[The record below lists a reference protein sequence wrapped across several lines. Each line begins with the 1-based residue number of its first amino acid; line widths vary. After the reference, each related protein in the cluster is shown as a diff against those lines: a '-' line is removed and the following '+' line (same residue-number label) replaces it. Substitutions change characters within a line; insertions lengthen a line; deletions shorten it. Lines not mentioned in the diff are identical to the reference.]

1 MPSRK
6 NNKSAGAKNKRR
18 IRFCRPTANNQKRQI
33 MSTQNQILSIKKHL
47 NLTKERIRWHCGV
60 TGVSMTTYPLI
71 IPLTSGPSIS
81 NPAIINNISST
92 PLPWN
97 VTMTPSV
104 QNVLTSRNKII
115 VNKQYVDFTITG
127 GNENELL
134 HYTAFLVQ
142 LNERNATQTY
152 NDTGDMS
159 GMVRNEDYVTPTT
172 TLGIDTGYGAY
183 VNTDKYKIIKR
194 LEFETAGV
202 WPVTNTSTAT
212 GNTGRG
218 TNAFYV
224 KRVQFKVNYGSTLMS
239 AAGDA
244 ASTGA
249 SLPYAEIK
257 PEQKRFIVVF
267 SNNSLTDLEYPTF
280 NISSLITGYA
290 VE

>member
-1 MPSRK
+1 MPRRTRK
-6 NNKSAGAKNKRR
+6 TATLNKRR
-18 IRFCRPTANNQKRQI
+18 IRKQRPTANNQKRQI
-33 MSTQNQILSIKKHL
+33 MSTQNQILSIKRHL
-47 NLTKERIRWHCGV
+47 NLQKERIRWHCGV
-60 TGVSMTTYPLI
+60 VGASVTSYPLI

-81 NPAIINNISST
+81 NPAVINNIAST

-115 VNKQYVDFTITG
+115 INKQYVDFTITG

-142 LNERNATQTY
+142 LNARNATQTY
-152 NDTGDMS
+152 QDTGAMS
-159 GMVRNEDYVTPTT
+159 GMVRNEDFVTPTN
-172 TLGIDTGYGAY
+172 TLGVDTGYGSY
-183 VNTDKYKIIKR
+183 INTDKYKIIKR
-194 LEFETAGV
+194 LEFDTAGA
-202 WPVTNTSTAT
+202 WPLANPGNAT
-212 GNTGRG
+212 GNVGKG
-218 TNAFYV
+218 TNSWYV
-224 KRVQFKVNYGSTLMS
+224 KRTQFKVNYGSTLMS

-280 NISSLITGYA
+280 NISSLITGHA